1 MIDRHGNMVAAMPSG
16 GWLQSSPVVPGLGFP
31 LPTRAQMF
39 WLDEGLPASL
49 APGKRPR
56 TTLSPSLALRGGLPY
71 MAFGTPG
78 GDGQDQWQPI
88 FFLRH
93 VLYGLNLQEAIDAPS
108 FHSDH
113 FPSSFYPR
121 QSAPGRLVV
130 EGRFPESTISGL
142 EDRGHLVEVGPDW
155 SEGRMCAASRDGGLL
170 KAAANARGMQGYAA
184 GR

>member
-1 MIDRHGNMVAAMPSG
+1 
-16 GWLQSSPVVPGLGFP
+16 
-31 LPTRAQMF
+31 MF

-49 APGKRPR
+49 EPGKRPR
-56 TTLSPSLALRGGLPY
+56 TTLSPSMALRDGLPY

-93 VLYGLNLQEAIDAPS
+93 VLHGMNLQEAIDAPS
-108 FHSDH
+108 FHSEH

-130 EGRFPESTISGL
+130 EGRFSDATIGSL
-142 EDRGHLVEVGPDW
+142 RDRGHAVEVGPDW
-155 SEGRMCAASRDGGLL
+155 SEGRMCAASQHNGLL
-170 KAAANARGMQGYAA
+170 KAAADARGMQGYAA